1 MWADVCHVA
10 SIGRSVNPSE
20 RVDASRPLAYI
31 RTHVFNNICLQ
42 ENKDQF
48 SLEIG
53 SSPLQVGS
61 HPAVLPDE

>member
-1 MWADVCHVA
+1 MPCGLYRTL
-10 SIGRSVNPSE
+10 SPSSE
-20 RVDASRPLAYI
+20 RVGASRPLAYI
-31 RTHVFNNICLQ
+31 LTRVLNNICLQ
-42 ENKDQF
+42 ENKDEF